1 MYLLGGLE
9 TAAAHSQSSS
19 DSSDLLTPC
28 AEACLA
34 ASSTQEENPMF
45 ELSDSEELD
54 VLSIEAG
61 EIAESSPLHSHAHEE
76 LVDVLTPAVAKL
88 NINWPQE
95 GRKCK
100 WVLPAAQ
107 ISASTPGFTI
117 FSWLPQWVV

>member
-9 TAAAHSQSSS
+9 TAAAHSQSPS

-54 VLSIEAG
+54 VLSIETG
-61 EIAESSPLHSHAHEE
+61 EIAELA
-76 LVDVLTPAVAKL
+76 TA
-88 NINWPQE
+88 
-95 GRKCK
+95 
-100 WVLPAAQ
+100 
-107 ISASTPGFTI
+107 FTRT
-117 FSWLPQWVV
+117 